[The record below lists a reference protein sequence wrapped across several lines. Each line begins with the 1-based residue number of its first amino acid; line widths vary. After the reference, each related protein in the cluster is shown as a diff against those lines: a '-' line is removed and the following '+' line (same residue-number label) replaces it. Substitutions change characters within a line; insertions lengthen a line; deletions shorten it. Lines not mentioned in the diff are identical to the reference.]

1 MLLQLLVYIYT
12 CAGGTAPP
20 DKFQRDTDVI
30 LAYRAF
36 GVKLFPNSF
45 GLIPE
50 LVYFS
55 SELAWLIPDFISPF

>member
-1 MLLQLLVYIYT
+1 MTGMLLQLLVYIYT
-12 CAGGTAPP
+12 CEGGDPP
-20 DKFQRDTDVI
+20 LDKFQRKSSVPG
-30 LAYRAF
+30 F